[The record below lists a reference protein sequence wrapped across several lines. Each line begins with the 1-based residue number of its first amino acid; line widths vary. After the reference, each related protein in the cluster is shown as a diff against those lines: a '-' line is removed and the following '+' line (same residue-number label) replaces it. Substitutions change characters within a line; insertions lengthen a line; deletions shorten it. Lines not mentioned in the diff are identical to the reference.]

1 MTARLRHRLQVTAVP
16 GMHPG
21 RCRSATTTRSSSL
34 RSRQPGTDARP
45 HRFRHHF
52 SHTRADR
59 AGAKERPDRAER
71 LVFRRHSA
79 RARRIKAGQLQRS
92 SPPPAPARCTR
103 PARTMLPGKKPDQR
117 PMSLWQAKPPV
128 PGQ

>member
-1 MTARLRHRLQVTAVP
+1 M
-16 GMHPG
+16 PG
-21 RCRSATTTRSSSL
+21 RTGSGTTSAIPGPTGPEL
-34 RSRQPGTDARP
+34 R
-45 HRFRHHF
+45 
-52 SHTRADR
+52 
-59 AGAKERPDRAER
+59 ERPDRAER

-103 PARTMLPGKKPDQR
+103 PARTMLPGKKPGQR